1 MTHPALNDKQL
12 REAEI
17 KELLLPLLRDY
28 FRELDRI
35 AEKPPLSDEQYENEA
50 ASALAM
56 SANFEWTPVYAATDG
71 SKAKVVGFYAFSRTA
86 PLAELGVYLAE
97 AYIVPSERRKGYM
110 RRAISEY
117 VTSKRITALCY
128 VTQKKNTNALHYWA
142 RLFKSLGFTQ
152 RNEAYRQPLPDG
164 FALSGW
170 FMPDAPLRTY

>member
-1 MTHPALNDKQL
+1 MTHSALNDKEL
-12 REAEI
+12 REAET

-50 ASALAM
+50 LSALSM
-56 SANFEWTPVYAATDG
+56 SGNFEWTPVYSAQDG
-71 SKAKVVGFYAFSRTA
+71 GKGMVVGFYAFSRTA

-117 VTSKRITALCY
+117 LTSKRITALCY
-128 VTQKKNTNALHYWA
+128 VTQKKNINALHYWE
-142 RLFKSLGFTQ
+142 RLFKSFGFTQ

-164 FALSGW
+164 FVLSGW